1 MLKMVEITKF
11 DGDSGARFINI
22 TDKKVVMV
30 YFDGRVERH
39 TYTKSPK
46 EIEVSF
52 KDFLDWLGANKDT
65 FFDNIA
71 ELIRE
76 NE

>member
-1 MLKMVEITKF
+1 MVEITKF

-22 TDKKVVMV
+22 TDKKVVVV
-30 YFDGRVERH
+30 YRDGRVSP
-39 TYTKSPK
+39 YKYAKSP
-46 EIEVSF
+46 EEFVISF
-52 KDFLDWLGANKDT
+52 KDFLDWLGENKSI